1 MFNFFKSNSEIEKIN
16 EIGKPKLENEK
27 IAKKSNFGRGITSI
41 QSAKQELS
49 NPLVPYNPLDFLN
62 KNSLFFGLDFLSKDA
77 VFLSKNDVTHS
88 LIVGPTRSGK
98 GVLATIKI
106 IESLRNGRGV
116 IVIDPKQDDYLPLAI
131 LEELKRQNRLNDLQ
145 IVNFPNDYGYSGFEE
160 TDTETEFVN
169 KLVSTLDLFEVEGNA
184 GSNYYR
190 KNERILLKKLI
201 FLFFNSKEKLNIEFK
216 KNWKSLINFSKYL
229 YKDLENETL
238 YFKEITKMK
247 PNSEL
252 LDRFA
257 NRFFNPSLFAKLD
270 FNEQDLGTLKGLF
283 QTLKEF
289 ENINI
294 YSKFSVKNALFNGK
308 VLYIKSDM
316 LDETA
321 LKLLKLLVS
330 DIILQSRKSKGAKC
344 DVFADE
350 LSFYP
355 TQTLSSA
362 LATIAGFGVYFT
374 IMYQDDAQLK
384 DENLKKAIKSNCQL
398 KIYYKSSDLETLN
411 YIKELG
417 GLELVTKITKKG
429 NETSIRQEQESL
441 LNITRLRALP
451 RQFVGV
457 LISES
462 LNEPKIIQSYFVKTN
477 GKFNWDFENKKFQE
491 IEFTKLNKSFS
502 IFEIESENN
511 EIKTEIIELEE
522 EIEEDF

>member
-1 MFNFFKSNSEIEKIN
+1 MFNIFTNNSDFKN
-16 EIGKPKLENEK
+16 IGEADTNHKNL
-27 IAKKSNFGRGITSI
+27 AKNTTLGRGITSI
-41 QSAKQELS
+41 ESAKNELYK
-49 NPLVPYNPLDFLN
+49 NLVEYNPLDFIDQN
-62 KNSLFFGLDFLSKDA
+62 DLFYGLDFLKNEI
-77 VFLSKNDVTHS
+77 VKLSKNAVTHS

-98 GVLATIKI
+98 GVLATCKI
-106 IESLRNGRGV
+106 VESLRNGRGV
-116 IVIDPKQDDYLPLAI
+116 IIIDPKQDDYLPQAI
-131 LEELKRQNRLNDLQ
+131 KEELERQGRAEDLQ

-160 TDTETEFVN
+160 TDTSKEFAN
-169 KLVSTLDLFEVEGNA
+169 KLVSMLDLFEVEGNA
-184 GSNYYR
+184 GASFYR
-190 KNERILLKKLI
+190 KNERILLQKLI
-201 FLFFNSKEKLNIEFK
+201 FLFFNSKEKLNQDFK
-216 KNWKSLINFSKYL
+216 KDWKSLINFSKYI
-229 YKDLENETL
+229 YKDLENEIF

-257 NRFFNPSLFAKLD
+257 NRFFNPLLFGKLD
-270 FNEQDLGTLKGLF
+270 FNEQDLATAKGLY

-289 ENINI
+289 EDVAIHSN
-294 YSKFSVKNALFNGK
+294 FSVKSALFEGK

-321 LKLLKLLVS
+321 LKLLKLLIS
-330 DIILQSRKSKGAKC
+330 DIILQARKFKGAKC

-362 LATIAGFGVYFT
+362 LATIAGFGVHFT
-374 IMYQDDAQLK
+374 IMYQDDSQLT

-411 YIKELG
+411 YIEKLG
-417 GLELVTKITKKG
+417 GLELVTKVTKNG
-429 NETSIRQEQESL
+429 AETTIRQEQEPL

-462 LNEPKIIQSYFVKTN
+462 LNEPKIIQSYFVRTD
-477 GKFNWDFENKKFQE
+477 GQFDWDFHNKKFQE
-491 IEFTKLNKSFS
+491 VEATKLNKSFS
-502 IFEIESENN
+502 IFEVESENN
-511 EIKTEIIELEE
+511 EVVTEIIELDEE